1 MWMWTLGIFL
11 MKANTHMVVMVL
23 VLLELDEYKNNS
35 IFQVDWNS
43 VNALFFSSKNVRES
57 TTQKKE

>member
-1 MWMWTLGIFL
+1 